1 MQKDFITVTPD
12 SGTGSKTV
20 TVNAPLNLGGI
31 RSTQITVSGGGLSKT
46 ILVSQE
52 GRQLEADLSG
62 NIRFRNTTSS
72 QIYSRFYLS
81 LVDNN
86 LNQEIGIMTRINPMS
101 PGEIQN
107 ERTEGQVY
115 WNGIQNFYPNKAIIT
130 ISSGKRERINIQI
143 NGMEI
148 INGTYTESTEIPIP
162 MVFSIEDGSVI
173 EVSGEVVY
181 T

>member
-1 MQKDFITVTPD
+1 
-12 SGTGSKTV
+12 
-20 TVNAPLNLGGI
+20 
-31 RSTQITVSGGGLSKT
+31 
-46 ILVSQE
+46 
-52 GRQLEADLSG
+52 
-62 NIRFRNTTSS
+62 
-72 QIYSRFYLS
+72 
-81 LVDNN
+81 
-86 LNQEIGIMTRINPMS
+86 MTRINPMS

>member
-1 MQKDFITVTPD
+1 MLHLILEEFVRLKLQYLVEGF
-12 SGTGSKTV
+12 
-20 TVNAPLNLGGI
+20 
-31 RSTQITVSGGGLSKT
+31 QKT

-62 NIRFRNTTSS
+62 NIQFRNTTSS

>member
-46 ILVSQE
+46 IFVSQE
-52 GRQLEADLSG
+52 GRQLEADLEGS
-62 NIRFRNTTSS
+62 IRFRNTTSS

-86 LNQEIGIMTRINPMS
+86 LNQQIGIMSRINPMGS
-101 PGEIQN
+101 GDVQN
-107 ERTEGQVY
+107 ERVEGQVH
-115 WNGIQNFYPNKAIIT
+115 WNGIQNFFPNKAIIT
-130 ISSGKRERINIQI
+130 ISSGKRERIIIQI
-143 NGMEI
+143 NGIEI